1 MFHALARSRLPALL
15 ACVLLLAGCR
25 RGSPPSQQQS
35 PAPPFASSQPG
46 DMQDARPRIIALG
59 DSLTAGLGLLE
70 MQAYPALL
78 QEKIDDEGYKF
89 AVVNAGV
96 SGDTSA
102 AGLQRLDWALD
113 GDVKILILELGA
125 NDGLRGLPP
134 AEMKKNLAAIIER
147 SQQRGISVLL
157 LGMEAPPNFGNEY
170 AVSFRQVYREL
181 ARQYRVTFVP
191 FMLDNVAGHGDLNQ
205 RDGIHPNVQG
215 TRIVADTVWNA
226 LKPML
231 DAVPTDQHGSTPV
244 AIGVFSVAS

>member
-1 MFHALARSRLPALL
+1 M
-15 ACVLLLAGCR
+15 
-25 RGSPPSQQQS
+25 
-35 PAPPFASSQPG
+35 
-46 DMQDARPRIIALG
+46 ALG

-78 QEKIDDEGYKF
+78 QQKIDDEGYNF
-89 AVVNAGV
+89 TVVNSGV

-134 AEMKKNLAAIIER
+134 AEMKKNLASIIER
-147 SQQRGISVLL
+147 SHERGVSVLL

-170 AVSFRQVYREL
+170 TVSFRQVYRDL
-181 ARQYRVTFVP
+181 ARQYRVAFVP
-191 FMLDNVAGHGDLNQ
+191 FMLDKVAGHADLNQ
-205 RDGIHPNVQG
+205 RDGIHPNVEG
-215 TRIVADTVWNA
+215 TRIVADTIWNK

-231 DAVPTDQHGSTPV
+231 DTVAVDQHGSGPV
-244 AIGVFSVAS
+244 AIGVYGWPS